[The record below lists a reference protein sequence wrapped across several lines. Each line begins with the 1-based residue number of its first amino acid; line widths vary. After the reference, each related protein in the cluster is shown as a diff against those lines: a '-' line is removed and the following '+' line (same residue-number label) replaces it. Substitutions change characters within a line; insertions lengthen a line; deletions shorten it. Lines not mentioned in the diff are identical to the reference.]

1 MSDPALHVLH
11 AVRLSGLASEGAV
24 ATATGLPEA
33 DVTALMATLADSGL
47 VKRRTGRMPGYTLT
61 PQGRSHHAERVAGT
75 LPDGARPGLEQ
86 GYQAFL
92 PLNGAFKQLCTDWQ
106 LRQGPGGE
114 QVPNDHTDAA
124 YDGAIVDRLGAMH
137 AEITAVL
144 DGVAT
149 VLPRF
154 ESYPRRFASALERLR
169 AGEGSALARPMSD
182 SYHDV
187 WMQLHEDF
195 LLSLGRGRAEA
206 DGC

>member
-1 MSDPALHVLH
+1 MSDPALRVLH

-33 DVTALMATLADSGL
+33 DVAELMATLTGSGL
-47 VKRRTGRMPGYTLT
+47 VKRRTGRMPGYSLT
-61 PQGRSHHAERVAGT
+61 AEGRSHHAERVAGT

-86 GYQAFL
+86 GYHAFL
-92 PLNGAFKQLCTDWQ
+92 PLNAAFKQLCTDWQ
-106 LRQGPGGE
+106 LRPGPGGE

-124 YDGAIVDRLGAMH
+124 YDGTIVDRLRRLH

-154 ESYPRRFASALERLR
+154 ENYPRRLASALGRLC
-169 AGEGSALARPMSD
+169 AGEGSALARPMSE

-195 LLSLGRGRAEA
+195 LLSLGRGREEA

>member
-33 DVTALMATLADSGL
+33 DVAELMATLTDSGL
-47 VKRRTGRMPGYTLT
+47 VKRRTGRMPGYSLT
-61 PQGRSHHAERVAGT
+61 AEGRSHHAERVAGT
-75 LPDGARPGLEQ
+75 LPDCARPGLER
-86 GYQAFL
+86 GYHAFL
-92 PLNGAFKQLCTDWQ
+92 PLNAAFKQLCTDWQ
-106 LRQGPGGE
+106 LRPGPSGE

-124 YDGAIVDRLGAMH
+124 YDAAIVDRLGGMH
-137 AEITAVL
+137 AEINLVL
-144 DGVAT
+144 AEVVA

-154 ESYPRRFASALERLR
+154 RSYPRRFATALVRLR

-195 LLSLGRGRAEA
+195 LLSLGRSREEA

>member
-33 DVTALMATLADSGL
+33 HVVELMTTLVDSGL
-47 VKRRTGRMPGYTLT
+47 VKRRTGRMPGYSLT
-61 PQGRSHHAERVAGT
+61 AEGRSHHADRVAGA
-75 LPDGARPGLEQ
+75 LPDTARPGLEH
-86 GYQAFL
+86 GYRAFL

-106 LRQGPGGE
+106 LRPGPGGE

-124 YDGAIVDRLGAMH
+124 YDAAIVDRLGGMH
-137 AEITAVL
+137 TEITAVL
-144 DGVAT
+144 AEVVE

-154 ESYPRRFASALERLR
+154 TSYPRRFATALVRLR
-169 AGEGSALARPMSD
+169 AGEGAALARPMSD

-195 LLSLGRGRAEA
+195 LLSLGRGREEA

>member
-33 DVTALMATLADSGL
+33 DVAELMATLADSGL
-47 VKRRTGRMPGYTLT
+47 VKWRTGRMPGYSLT
-61 PQGRSHHAERVAGT
+61 AEGRSHHADRVAGA
-75 LPDGARPGLEQ
+75 LPADARPGLER
-86 GYQAFL
+86 GYRDFL
-92 PLNGAFKQLCTDWQ
+92 PLNAAFKQLCTDWQ

-124 YDGAIVDRLGAMH
+124 YDGAIVDRLGSMH

-144 DGVAT
+144 AGVAAA
-149 VLPRF
+149 LPRF
-154 ESYPRRFASALERLR
+154 AGYPRRFASALARLR
-169 AGEGSALARPMSD
+169 AGERSALARPMSD

-195 LLSLGRGRAEA
+195 LLSLGRGREEA